1 MFKFNN
7 NIISK
12 RYNKAVNAK
21 KERASKA
28 SQSFGAKG
36 TRHGGHPGQVSENIL
51 GVCSSF
57 PLCVENSYMYNY
69 FVGYLQAKNVWL
81 SIIEMLRKKDQL
93 PVVAFTFSKKKIEE
107 NANNM
112 QSVDLT
118 DQKEKSEIHMFF
130 QKSVSRLKGSDR
142 DLPQVAIDFFVK
154 YCG

>member
-1 MFKFNN
+1 MFKFNKK
-7 NIISK
+7 SFPK

-21 KERASKA
+21 KERTSKA

-36 TRHGGHPGQVSENIL
+36 TRHGGHPGQVRENIID
-51 GVCSSF
+51 VCSSF
-57 PLCVENSYMYNY
+57 TLCIENIYMCDY
-69 FVGYLQAKNVWL
+69 FIGYLQDKNVWL

-118 DQKEKSEIHMFF
+118 NQKEKSEIHMFF

-142 DLPQVAIDFFVK
+142 DLPQVAINFF
-154 YCG
+154 GEIL